1 MGLFSIARDAA
12 WQTDL
17 WVFHLFNGRTGTW
30 ALDWVAIFA
39 SRTYLF
45 NGAIIMAAY
54 WCVWFLPGPNQDRRQ
69 KIVMALIGAII
80 ALIVARAFAAI
91 VPYRV
96 RPLYALDIGYIRPN
110 LPSGQNISGYED
122 WSSFPSDQA
131 ALFFALAAGLWRC
144 SRPIGVLAILVAT
157 LGVCAVRIYLGIHY
171 PSDVITGAA
180 IGVLCVYATAR
191 IGSNMLTRAILAFE
205 RDFPPAF
212 YAAMFL
218 VTFEIGSLFDDVR
231 QFMHGVLVALRASGM
246 HSLNLMGV
254 LVMGVGALAAIS
266 LAVGFIARSRI
277 GRRGGSSLSDHA

>member
-1 MGLFSIARDAA
+1 VGLISIARDAA

-17 WVFHLFNGRTGTW
+17 WVFHLINGWAGNR
-30 ALDWVAIFA
+30 ALDWAAIFA

-45 NGAIIMAAY
+45 NGVIIMAAY
-54 WCVWFLPGPNQDRRQ
+54 WCIWFLPGPHQHRRE
-69 KIVMALIGAII
+69 KVVLALIGAII
-80 ALIVARAFAAI
+80 TLIVARILASI
-91 VPYRV
+91 LPYRV
-96 RPLYALDIGYIRPN
+96 RPLYALDVGYLSPN

-144 SRPIGVLAILVAT
+144 SRPFGVLAILVAT
-157 LGVCAVRIYLGIHY
+157 IGVCAVRIYLGIHY
-171 PSDVITGAA
+171 PSDVIAGAA

-191 IGSNMLTRAILAFE
+191 IGSNRLTSTILAFE
-205 RDFPPAF
+205 RNYPPAF

-231 QFMHGVLVALRASGM
+231 QFMHGVLVVLRASGM

-254 LVMGVGALAAIS
+254 LAMGAGTLAAIS
-266 LAVGFIARSRI
+266 LAVGFIVKSRMGKRPADPTAAR
-277 GRRGGSSLSDHA
+277 